1 VITQGEAELTSLA
14 EDDEWFPFEAD
25 LIVGPGTQPSGLKL
39 CADASIPKPFVDELR
54 DASISIRTALEDG
67 VNRKADQAILSWAR
81 RLKRVLVTLDRD
93 FWNDQKFPLQKT
105 PGSIF
110 IDVSPD
116 KVGGALEAF
125 WLVYE
130 TFARFCGNWR
140 EMKIR
145 ATPGSYFIK
154 GIGWDGRK
162 VRYEVRVEAGQAL
175 ARELSSI
182 DR

>member
-1 VITQGEAELTSLA
+1 LASFAEN
-14 EDDEWFPFEAD
+14 DEWFLFEAD
-25 LIVGPGTQPSGLKL
+25 LIVGSGTQPSELKL

-93 FWNDQKFPLQKT
+93 FWNNQKFPLQKT
-105 PGSIF
+105 PGIIF
-110 IDVSPD
+110 IDVPPD
-116 KVGGALEAF
+116 KVSGALEAF

-130 TFARFCGNWR
+130 TFARFCGNWQ

-154 GIGWDGRK
+154 GIGWDGHRI
-162 VRYEVRVEAGQAL
+162 RYEVRVEGSQAL
-175 ARELSSI
+175 AREFSSM